1 MKEEVEKYIYSV
13 QKPQYLFAILLSFF
27 SLLLFSFFFFLLAI
41 IVISFFFIIELFANH
56 HIMDGTFTTITISTK
71 NRLRNHMSV

>member
-1 MKEEVEKYIYSV
+1 MKEEVEKKNIYTV
-13 QKPQYLFAILLSFF
+13 YKNHNIYLLFFFLFFF
-27 SLLLFSFFFFLLAI
+27 SSAFFFFLLVI